1 MERGERATRASPNG
15 MERNSG
21 LAYKKYTLGLPGTIN
36 ELGVRG
42 QRPRGTVQVDFKKQ
56 GPCRGMIMSCRGMS
70 DMKGT
75 SQKFESSMPRH
86 AHSMPRHEFGSM
98 PQHD

>member
-1 MERGERATRASPNG
+1 

-42 QRPRGTVQVDFKKQ
+42 QRPRSTVQVDFEKQ

-70 DMKGT
+70 NIKGT
-75 SQKFESSMPRH
+75 SQKPES
-86 AHSMPRHEFGSM
+86 SMPRHEFGSM

>member
-1 MERGERATRASPNG
+1 MEREERATRVSPNE

-21 LAYKKYTLGLPGTIN
+21 LAYKKYILGLLGTIN

-42 QRPRGTVQVDFKKQ
+42 QRPRDTVQVDFEKQ
-56 GPCRGMIMSCRGMS
+56 DPCRGMS
-70 DMKGT
+70 DIKGT
-75 SQKFESSMPRH
+75 SQKPEG
-86 AHSMPRHEFGSM
+86 SMPRHEFGSM

>member
-1 MERGERATRASPNG
+1 MERGERVTRISPNE
-15 MERNSG
+15 MERDSG
-21 LAYKKYTLGLPGTIN
+21 LAYKKYILDLPGTIN

-42 QRPRGTVQVDFKKQ
+42 QCPRGTIQVDFEKQ
-56 GPCRGMIMSCRGMS
+56 GPCRGMS

-75 SQKFESSMPRH
+75 SQKPESSMSWH
-86 AHSMPRHEFGSM
+86 AHSTPRHEFGSM